1 MFAIPVNFGSSVTF
15 GEPSPLPVTG
25 YIQPLIRRN
34 YDMTGDLKQFV
45 MLFRAAPRFEVI
57 SNLFDDLKKRLP
69 TP

>member
-1 MFAIPVNFGSSVTF
+1 VTF
-15 GEPSPLPVTG
+15 GEPSPLPITG

-34 YDMTGDLKQFV
+34 YDMMPDLKQFV
-45 MLFRAAPRFEVI
+45 MLFRAGPKVEVI